1 MKKSRLFVIS
11 GPSGAG
17 KSTFIERFLQ
27 EDNNS
32 TFSISYTTREKRD
45 KEVNGREYYFVDKET
60 FMEMVKNGE
69 FLEWERVHENLY
81 GTPKKNIIENLEKGI
96 DVFMDIDVNGAV
108 NIKKNYPEACLI
120 FIEPPSREA
129 LEKRLSL
136 RGEKQIDLRLKR
148 YDEEIEKKPIFDYT
162 IINDNL
168 EKAYTEFKKIIEQI
182 RGHKNGK
189 GNS

>member
-148 YDEEIEKKPIFDYT
+148 YDEEIEKKPIFDYI

>member
-168 EKAYTEFKKIIEQI
+168 EKAYKDFKKTIGHI
-182 RGHKNGK
+182 RGHKYGK
-189 GNS
+189 GYC

>member
-168 EKAYTEFKKIIEQI
+168 EKAYTELKKIIEQI